1 MPRDAMRYGIFT
13 ASGSLPALLLRKFV
27 PAADVQHAR
36 DTQHTHIHL
45 KRSKIAKSTMD
56 VSIEWQRLCFVSIEV
71 TVVQPN
77 GKRAQTWIQKN
88 EADEENCMCRSSHK
102 KRVARKQVTNTYYTV
117 RNGVKYCEEC
127 DLAWGDVLVA
137 FVCAEFASGCRI
149 TVICI

>member
-1 MPRDAMRYGIFT
+1 MLCAMVYL
-13 ASGSLPALLLRKFV
+13 LPAVLYLLCYWENLFLLLMFNMREI
-27 PAADVQHAR
+27 HN
-36 DTQHTHIHL
+36 THTYIHL

-88 EADEENCMCRSSHK
+88 EADEENCMCRSSRK